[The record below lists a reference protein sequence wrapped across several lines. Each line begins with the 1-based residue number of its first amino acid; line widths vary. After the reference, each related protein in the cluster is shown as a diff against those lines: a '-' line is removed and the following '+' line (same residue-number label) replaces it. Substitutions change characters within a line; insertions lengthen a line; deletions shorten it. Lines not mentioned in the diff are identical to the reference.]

1 MKNNTIISGLR
12 NAAFIATLAMSST
25 VFSQTESNSIEI
37 PAVIKRI
44 SVEGTAQ
51 VSASYILKN
60 LQSQKNNV
68 FDRAALEH
76 DLKKIIR
83 LYSLKNIYLIQ
94 IDSVHCTFSDDS
106 LEVNIRIFVTENKVI
121 TIGQIEFSGNF
132 SLAASDLLNV
142 MNSGVSRSFDP
153 KTLEMDIEEILRLY
167 EDTGYP
173 FAKVTV
179 AELKLYEENG
189 QPKLAISLHVSENQK
204 TLLTQLEMSG
214 QQQTR
219 SNVLLR
225 EMRLTLPRLFR
236 RSDIETGLAR
246 IRRFPFITEARAGEL
261 AANSDSSYRQQ
272 IVINE
277 GPSNIIDGV
286 AGYVPKTTA
295 SKGYFTGIANLSFQN
310 LYGTARRLDVRWQ
323 KKNRYSQEFLIA
335 YTEPWIFNF
344 PLNLS
349 GSFQQWVQDTT
360 YVEQQMTLDG
370 SVWLGTFGAGLFG
383 LKLRYVDAADPVTS
397 FLYNIPTAKFAS
409 AYIGVSYDTRD
420 NPYNPRKGTF
430 YKAQIEYG
438 RKKEDRLTANNSA
451 SDTLIINGLPVIVE
465 KSSPSLS
472 TQKITLDFETIISVT
487 RQLVFYNALHGAV
500 YKSPQT
506 IVPYSEQLR
515 FGGLK
520 TLRGYTEDFFNG
532 TRAGWNNFELRWL
545 TSPRSRIFTF
555 VDLGYYYRNASSPVD
570 RNKIVKEDG
579 WPLGYGFGIR
589 FETQLGLFALDFGLG
604 KKDSFGNGKI
614 HFGIAGQF

>member
-1 MKNNTIISGLR
+1 MKPALFIITCV
-12 NAAFIATLAMSST
+12 AFLIFST
-25 VFSQTESNSIEI
+25 PAFSQTESNSIES
-37 PAVIKRI
+37 PATIKRI
-44 SVEGTAQ
+44 SVEGAAQ
-51 VSASYILKN
+51 VSESYILEN
-60 LQSQKNNV
+60 LRSRKNNF
-68 FDRAALEH
+68 FDRAALDR
-76 DLKKIIR
+76 DLRQILR
-83 LYSLKNIYLIQ
+83 LYSLKNLYLIQ
-94 IDSVHCTFSDDS
+94 IDSVHYIFSDDS
-106 LEVNIRIFVTENKVI
+106 SEVSIQILVTENKVI
-121 TIGQIEFSGNF
+121 SIGNIEFKGNP
-132 SLAASDLLNV
+132 SLTVSDLLNV
-142 MNSGVSRSFDP
+142 MNSNVNKSFDP

-167 EDTGYP
+167 EDSGYP

-179 AELKLYEENG
+179 AELKLYEEKG

-204 TLLTQLEMSG
+204 TMLTQLEMSG

-236 RSDIETGLAR
+236 RTDIEAGLAR

-272 IVINE
+272 ISINE

-295 SKGYFTGIANLSFQN
+295 SKGYFTGIANLSFLN

-349 GSFQQWVQDTT
+349 GSFQQLVQDTT

-383 LKLRYVDAADPVTS
+383 LKLKYVDAADPVTS
-397 FLYNIPTAKFAS
+397 FLYNIPTAQFAS
-409 AYIGVSYDTRD
+409 AYIGLSYDTRD
-420 NPYNPRKGTF
+420 TPYNPRKGTF

-438 RKKEDRLTANNSA
+438 RKNEDRLTANNSA
-451 SDTLIINGLPVIVE
+451 SDTLIVNGLPVIVE
-465 KSSPSLS
+465 KNSRTLS
-472 TQKITLDFETIISVT
+472 TQKVTLDFETIISVT

-506 IVPYSEQLR
+506 LVPYSEQLR

-532 TRAGWNNFELRWL
+532 TRVGWNNFELRWL

-570 RNKIVKEDG
+570 QNRIIKEDG
-579 WPLGYGFGIR
+579 WPIGYGFGIR